1 MTVYPW
7 KWRLSDL
14 PAPGEDA
21 PTVFSTFSCGGGS
34 TMGYKRAGFRVL
46 GNVEIDP
53 RVEEVYIKNHHPLH
67 TFCMDLREFNQ
78 REIPADLMELD
89 VLDGSP
95 PCSTFS
101 TSGSREKAWGKKKR
115 FREGQAEQTLDDLFM
130 VFLDTVGKLR
140 PKAVVAE
147 NVEGI
152 LRGNAKGY
160 VSEILARFK
169 SLGYEVQLFKLNAR
183 DFDVPQERER
193 VFFIANRMG
202 WPKLRIDKSDT
213 PPIPFGKVRTEKGI
227 PYTPGTKTEYYA
239 SRVRMGDRDLGE
251 VSKRMTGRE
260 SMFNNKVLYDD
271 RVANTV
277 TAGSDMTRFADKQ
290 KMSDGDVVNVSSFPQ
305 DYDFGDQ
312 PVQYLCGMSVPPSL
326 MAHIAHAIREQ
337 WLEAGA

>member
-1 MTVYPW
+1 
-7 KWRLSDL
+7 
-14 PAPGEDA
+14 
-21 PTVFSTFSCGGGS
+21 
-34 TMGYKRAGFRVL
+34 MGYKRAGFRVL

-53 RVEEVYIKNHHPLH
+53 RVEEVYIRNHHPLH

-183 DFDVPQERER
+183 DFDVPQERE
-193 VFFIANRMG
+193 G
-202 WPKLRIDKSDT
+202 
-213 PPIPFGKVRTEKGI
+213 
-227 PYTPGTKTEYYA
+227 
-239 SRVRMGDRDLGE
+239 
-251 VSKRMTGRE
+251 
-260 SMFNNKVLYDD
+260 VLHRQQDG
-271 RVANTV
+271 VA
-277 TAGSDMTRFADKQ
+277 
-290 KMSDGDVVNVSSFPQ
+290 
-305 DYDFGDQ
+305 
-312 PVQYLCGMSVPPSL
+312 
-326 MAHIAHAIREQ
+326 
-337 WLEAGA
+337 

>member
-183 DFDVPQERER
+183 DFDVPQERESLLHR
-193 VFFIANRMG
+193 QQNG
-202 WPKLRIDKSDT
+202 
-213 PPIPFGKVRTEKGI
+213 
-227 PYTPGTKTEYYA
+227 
-239 SRVRMGDRDLGE
+239 
-251 VSKRMTGRE
+251 
-260 SMFNNKVLYDD
+260 
-271 RVANTV
+271 VA
-277 TAGSDMTRFADKQ
+277 
-290 KMSDGDVVNVSSFPQ
+290 
-305 DYDFGDQ
+305 
-312 PVQYLCGMSVPPSL
+312 
-326 MAHIAHAIREQ
+326 
-337 WLEAGA
+337 